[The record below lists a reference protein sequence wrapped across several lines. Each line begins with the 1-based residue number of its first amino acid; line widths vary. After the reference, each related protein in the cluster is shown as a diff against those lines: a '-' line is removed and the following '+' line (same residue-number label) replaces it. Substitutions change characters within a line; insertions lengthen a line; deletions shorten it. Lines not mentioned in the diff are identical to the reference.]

1 MDFLITLVKV
11 IHIISCLLLTVVVLL
26 QSGKGGGMGA
36 IGGGSSTT
44 VFGGGGDSVLVRT
57 AAIFSGIFILTS
69 VSLAWF
75 ATRGYEQR
83 LAVKAAR
90 MRASLELK
98 NLKKYTKKADDA
110 LALAAKL
117 QKHIKDN
124 KPKGKDKAKVEKVQ
138 KKATSDIT
146 VAIALLKN
154 IKNQI
159 VSVSGEA
166 NTAKSKGDTAAAASV
181 KKKADDIKTQI
192 EKEEKSLK
200 TNAKA
205 LGVKLEEKKR

>member
-83 LAVKAAR
+83 LATKAAR
-90 MRASLELK
+90 VRANQELK
-98 NLKKYTKKADDA
+98 NLKKYETRTKPSWRSFTR
-110 LALAAKL
+110 
-117 QKHIKDN
+117 
-124 KPKGKDKAKVEKVQ
+124 KPK
-138 KKATSDIT
+138 ATRP
-146 VAIALLKN
+146 LP
-154 IKNQI
+154 
-159 VSVSGEA
+159 
-166 NTAKSKGDTAAAASV
+166 
-181 KKKADDIKTQI
+181 
-192 EKEEKSLK
+192 SLC
-200 TNAKA
+200 
-205 LGVKLEEKKR
+205 